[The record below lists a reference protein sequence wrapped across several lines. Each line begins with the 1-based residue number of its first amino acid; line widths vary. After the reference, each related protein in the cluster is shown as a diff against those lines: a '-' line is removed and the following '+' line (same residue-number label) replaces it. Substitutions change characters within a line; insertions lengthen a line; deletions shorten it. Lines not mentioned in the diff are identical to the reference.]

1 MLDLVKSLKHIMYVC
16 FFSVV
21 AVPSF
26 AANNV
31 IDVLVVYTKGAADL
45 YGGNPTTR
53 INQLFQVTNQIYL
66 DSGVDL
72 EIRVADT
79 LMVNYTDENSS
90 QTALNDITYSRD
102 PAFSG
107 VAAAREKAKADMII
121 FYRPYKKAHGNCGF
135 AWVGGMGTDGSFAN
149 PKLKEFMYSH
159 IAINSCGDYV
169 SAHELGHNMGLRH
182 SRKQDG
188 KGATLDYALGYGV
201 DKKFTDIMAQQDAFN
216 VDYWEGKVYKF
227 SNPELTCRGLP
238 CGVDRN
244 DAVNG
249 ADASYALNITAPQIA
264 AFYAN
269 DLVTASAGQSV
280 ISNPTSTISNAE
292 IVKAKANYDFALAV
306 ANSNKQLVTEQTAQL
321 VALEKAVA
329 DSSQVIVKAQAAY
342 EAAVNLYNTKVTQVA
357 ALNTQ
362 VSTASAA
369 YSRAKKSAKKSALA
383 TYNSLLNQYKLAQTE
398 VAQLQRSSTDARNS
412 LTVATDSL
420 ARATTVY
427 SQAKDALAL
436 VSGNTLSLQAAAAR
450 ALAVYRNVQAKY
462 EVATLATR

>member
-21 AVPSF
+21 AAPSY

-31 IDVLVVYTKGAADL
+31 IDVLVVYTKGVADL

-72 EIRVADT
+72 ELRVANT

-107 VAAAREKAKADMII
+107 VAAAREKAKADMVI
-121 FYRPYKKAHGNCGF
+121 FYRPYKAVHGNCGY
-135 AWVGGMGTDGSFAN
+135 AWVGGMGSKGSFAN

-188 KGATLDYALGYGV
+188 KGATLDYALGYGL

-269 DLVTASAGQSV
+269 DSVTASAGQLV
-280 ISNPTSTISNAE
+280 ASNPTSTISNAE
-292 IVKAKANYDFALAV
+292 IVKAKTNYEIALAA
-306 ANSNKQLVTEQTAQL
+306 ANSNKKWVAEQTAQL
-321 VALEKAVA
+321 VALGKAVS
-329 DSSQVIVKAQAAY
+329 DSSQVVLKAQTAY
-342 EAAVNLYNTKVTQVA
+342 EAAVKLYSAKQSQA
-357 ALNTQ
+357 ASLNTQ
-362 VSTASAA
+362 VSAASIA
-369 YSRAKKSAKKSALA
+369 YARAKTSAKKSTLA
-383 TYNSLLNQYKLAQTE
+383 TYNNLLNQYNLAQAQA
-398 VAQLQRSSTDARNS
+398 AQLQRSSTDARNS

-427 SQAKDALAL
+427 GQAKDALA
-436 VSGNTLSLQAAAAR
+436 VASGNTLSLQAAAAR

-462 EVATLATR
+462 EVATLASR